1 MDETTAALI
10 TDLKAAI
17 AELEAGTEEA
27 ADRVADLAGRIE
39 RRLDAEAELHDDD
52 DTLGEEIREGAVRF
66 EADHPKLAD
75 ALRRIVDAIGGI
87 GI

>member
-17 AELEAGTEEA
+17 ADLEAGTGD
-27 ADRVADLAGRIE
+27 ADRVADLASRIE
-39 RRLDAEAELHDDD
+39 RRLGAEAELHDEDD
-52 DTLGEEIREGAVRF
+52 SIGEEIREGAIRF

>member
-52 DTLGEEIREGAVRF
+52 DSLGEEIREGAVRF

>member
-10 TDLKAAI
+10 DDLKVAI
-17 AELEAGTEEA
+17 ADLEAGTGD
-27 ADRVADLAGRIE
+27 ADRVAELAGRIE
-39 RRLDAEAELHDDD
+39 RRLDAEAELVDDD
-52 DTLGEEIREGAVRF
+52 DTIAEEIREGAVRF
-66 EADHPKLAD
+66 EADHPRLAD

>member
-10 TDLKAAI
+10 ADLKAAI
-17 AELEAGTEEA
+17 AELEDGTEQA
-27 ADRVADLAGRIE
+27 ADRVAELAGRIE

-75 ALRRIVDAIGGI
+75 ALRRVVDAIGGI
-87 GI
+87 GM

>member
-10 TDLKAAI
+10 ADLKAAI
-17 AELEAGTEEA
+17 AELEGGTEEA
-27 ADRVADLAGRIE
+27 ADRVAELAGRIE
-39 RRLDAEAELHDDD
+39 RRLDAEAELHDEDD
-52 DTLGEEIREGAVRF
+52 SLREEIREGAVRF

-87 GI
+87 GL

>member
-1 MDETTAALI
+1 MDETTAALL

-17 AELEAGTEEA
+17 ADLEAGTGDAE
-27 ADRVADLAGRIE
+27 RVADLAGRVE
-39 RRLDAEAELHDDD
+39 RRLDAQAELHDDD
-52 DTLGEEIREGAVRF
+52 DTIREDLHEGAIKF

-75 ALRRIVDAIGGI
+75 ALRRIADAFGGL

>member
-1 MDETTAALI
+1 VDDRTAELI
-10 TDLKAAI
+10 ADLKGAI
-17 AELEAGTEEA
+17 ADLEAGTGD
-27 ADRVADLAGRIE
+27 ADHVADLANRIE
-39 RRLDAEAELHDDD
+39 RRLDAEAELHDDDD

-87 GI
+87 GL

>member
-1 MDETTAALI
+1 MDDRTTELI
-10 TDLKAAI
+10 ADLKAAI
-17 AELEAGTEEA
+17 ADLEAGSGD
-27 ADRVADLAGRIE
+27 ADHVADLANRIE

-52 DTLGEEIREGAVRF
+52 DTLGEEVREGAVRF

-87 GI
+87 GL

>member
-10 TDLKAAI
+10 ADLKAAI

-27 ADRVADLAGRIE
+27 ADRVAELAGRIE

-52 DTLGEEIREGAVRF
+52 DTIREEIREGAVRF

-87 GI
+87 GL

>member
-10 TDLKAAI
+10 ADLKAAI

>member
-10 TDLKAAI
+10 DDLKVAI
-17 AELEAGTEEA
+17 ADLEAGTGD

-39 RRLDAEAELHDDD
+39 RRLDAEAELVDED
-52 DTLGEEIREGAVRF
+52 DTIAEEIREGAVRF
-66 EADHPKLAD
+66 EADHPRLAD

>member
-10 TDLKAAI
+10 ADLKAAI
-17 AELEAGTEEA
+17 AELEDGTEEA
-27 ADRVADLAGRIE
+27 ADRVAELAGRIE

-75 ALRRIVDAIGGI
+75 ALRRVVDAIGGI
-87 GI
+87 GM